1 MKRLLITAALLAA
14 VGATPARAV
23 TATFCGPA
31 SEGGPCEGAGEQKVF
46 LEDNKKTML
55 GFGNVGSQK
64 GSVIVDFAS
73 DGGALNMELDLA
85 NGFATI
91 TPAHGFVDFNG
102 IDVTVPGFTFTDLI
116 FDVQLTPT
124 SSTIDN
130 FTISDFIGAHIA
142 DGVGNE
148 SDKADTDKE
157 FSTFAVGRPF
167 DEVDIRSLTGFDE
180 IKHIEISGLAAVPE
194 PSTWVMLIAG
204 FGLVGLVGWRRG
216 LRTAQAMSSTGSSL

>member
-1 MKRLLITAALLAA
+1 MLKQTTLALALLAA
-14 VGATPARAV
+14 AGAHPARAV

-31 SEGGPCEGAGEQKVF
+31 SEGGPCEGLGEQKVF

-55 GFGNVGSQK
+55 GFGNVGGQK
-64 GSVIVDFAS
+64 SLPIMDFSS

-102 IDVTVPGFTFTDLI
+102 IDVTIPGFQFRDLV

-130 FTISDFIGAHIA
+130 FTISDFSGAHVS
-142 DGVGNE
+142 DGVGME

-157 FSTFAVGRPF
+157 FSTFAVGGAF
-167 DEVDIRSLTGFDE
+167 DEVNIQSLTGFDE
-180 IKHIEISGLAAVPE
+180 IKHIEVSGVAPLGSPVPE
-194 PSTWVMLIAG
+194 PRTWAMLLIG
-204 FGLVGLVGWRRG
+204 FGLMAGMSWRAKRR
-216 LRTAQAMSSTGSSL
+216 LALY